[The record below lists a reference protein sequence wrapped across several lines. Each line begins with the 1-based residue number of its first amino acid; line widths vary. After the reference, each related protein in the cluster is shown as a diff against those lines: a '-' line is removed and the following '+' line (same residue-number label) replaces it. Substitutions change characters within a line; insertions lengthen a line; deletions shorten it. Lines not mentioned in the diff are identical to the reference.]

1 MIGIITGNIQEC
13 RLFLGTYLLPGD
25 TGPHRRGAWWPW
37 QCPQEEASPR
47 WGSCECEQKGG
58 ASESSAKR
66 RGTWQGHYTLT
77 LLRGPPSK
85 GEHSFSA
92 KDQLNSSQLFQGV
105 LAHSQTLP
113 PPSTFPSCRLSQPWC
128 SHPSGLLWCVIC
140 QWSIERFC
148 LNLRYPHHKFQTSVN
163 YSLHIKTFNMPLTG
177 IPYHLDIENQNKS
190 LLG

>member
-85 GEHSFSA
+85 GECSFSA
-92 KDQLNSSQLFQGV
+92 KDRLNSSQLFQGV
-105 LAHSQTLP
+105 LAYSQTP
-113 PPSTFPSCRLSQPWC
+113 PPPAPPAPSPAVAS
-128 SHPSGLLWCVIC
+128 PSPGVPTPLASSGV
-140 QWSIERFC
+140 SYVNGP
-148 LNLRYPHHKFQTSVN
+148 LNVSA
-163 YSLHIKTFNMPLTG
+163 
-177 IPYHLDIENQNKS
+177 
-190 LLG
+190 

>member
-1 MIGIITGNIQEC
+1 MIISGDST
-13 RLFLGTYLLPGD
+13 LLPGD

-37 QCPQEEASPR
+37 QCQCRGGFTR

-58 ASESSAKR
+58 ALSPLQSG

-77 LLRGPPSK
+77 LSSGDLPSK

-113 PPSTFPSCRLSQPWC
+113 PPAPPQLSPPSQPLVPP
-128 SHPSGLLWCVIC
+128 PSGPLSLVCHM
-140 QWSIERFC
+140 
-148 LNLRYPHHKFQTSVN
+148 LNG
-163 YSLHIKTFNMPLTG
+163 PL
-177 IPYHLDIENQNKS
+177 NVS
-190 LLG
+190 A